1 MTSMTERCFGSPGK
15 CWGGFMGQGE
25 GTNQPTKGLCAPPN
39 PSHVTRRGGGAT
51 PRAATPPG
59 LGGKFPRGGGAQ
71 THLGFPLWPP
81 PLP

>member
-1 MTSMTERCFGSPGK
+1 MTSMTERCFGSPDK
-15 CWGGFMGQGE
+15 CWRASWAKGE
-25 GTNQPTKGLCAPPN
+25 GANQPTKGLCAPPN
-39 PSHVTRRGGGAT
+39 PSHVTRRGGGAS
-51 PRAATPPG
+51 PRAAPLPG